1 MVIDTDSPPT
11 NPAGEFEDFLRNYEE
26 VPNEFKYRQRI
37 SDAYAK
43 SEHHITV
50 LFEDILT
57 FNPQLAHYLKNHPDE
72 ALEEASDAFKNI
84 IRIDAGGFFNPD
96 EVYFIRISTQNNSN
110 EVSLRSIR
118 SVNVDNLIYVRGI
131 IIRVSVVR
139 PQIVQAMFE
148 CPICGNLMQVD
159 QMTTKLTP
167 PRECMNPTCNNKKD
181 FKVMTEQSD
190 FIDHQ
195 YITIQQAPEDLRSGD
210 IPQTLQCILLHDLVD
225 SVRPGERVKMMGV
238 LKSVPRED
246 RRGRLSTLFQSQLF
260 INSVEGIRQEDEELD
275 LSQEDIDE
283 IHALAQE
290 PDIQKKIARSIARS
304 ILGQEHLKMGSALS
318 LFGGVRK
325 VKKDGSKLRGDIHV
339 LFMGDPGTG
348 KSQILQNCAQ
358 ISPRSVYTSG
368 KGASAAGLTAAVIKD
383 SDNAGLQLEAG
394 ALVLASGGVACID
407 EFEKMRK
414 QDRSAIHEAME
425 QQSYHPRFELT
436 LNDNSRVLIGD
447 FVDNLFERMPDRKVE
462 GINCEILPIKDLNYE
477 ALSTNFEKN
486 VVLPIDR
493 VSRHDAPEFFV
504 EVCYSNGRKI
514 LVTPEH
520 PIYIMVNNN
529 IKTLSAEEIEK
540 GQYIPALN
548 LIKFGSENLVPL
560 NLKIE
565 EGRKD
570 VNLPS
575 ILTNELSAFLGYFVT
590 EGYSYYGSSAEIG
603 LSNTDPSIIQEMKN
617 LIQSNFGIE
626 AIDYTDKN
634 RALRIISK
642 SIYNFMEVNFPEV
655 MVLSVKKRIP
665 THIFNSPDH
674 IRISFLET
682 AFKGDGGIE
691 STALA
696 YYTSSPR
703 MAYEYQDLL
712 LSLGIHSR
720 ILEELYYFG
729 EDSQESRI
737 RYKIYI
743 RGDSLERF
751 VSLIIGEENL
761 SGKLLKILE
770 KSKKTHRKHDVVPSC
785 VAELIL
791 DIKKKIGITND
802 GYYIQHIQNNYGI
815 NRDIVRKE
823 LSGFDNKIKSIR
835 SGIEDCLN
843 LLDLRKLVNFSQ
855 DKIAKLSGVSRSKID
870 YLERGGY
877 SNQEKKE
884 IFFLVRE
891 KIDQQ
896 ITDTMKIIEQ
906 IEQILKFRWL
916 KIKSVERIPNAGSEL
931 AKWVYDVT
939 ISPTENFISH
949 GVILHNTIS
958 IAKAGIVATLQA
970 KTAIIAAA
978 NPKHGRWNDYD
989 TAINNI
995 NLSPPILSRFDLIF
1009 IVRDI
1014 PEKAQDDRIA
1024 DYILKN
1030 HMMGDDEASVYEDDS
1045 SGTKSTPKLED
1056 FIPMDL
1062 LKKYL
1067 QYAKAHSH
1075 PKLTHE
1081 AVELIRDFYIAMR
1094 SSTQDGS
1101 TAVPIVA
1108 RTLDGMVRMSEA
1120 YAKMALRDYVKKE
1133 DAQAIID
1140 LLKRSLRDIGY
1151 DEEND
1156 QFDVDVMYSG
1166 ISSSKRVRL
1175 NLILKKIKELQLANP
1190 GVALSFEDI
1199 YEPLTT
1205 EKGITE
1211 EFVRGAL
1218 AQWLKDGEL
1227 YQPQNDTW
1235 RLVNTPKQPKK

>member
-11 NPAGEFEDFLRNYEE
+11 NPAGEFEDFFRNYEE

-43 SEHHITV
+43 SDHHITI

-72 ALEEASDAFKNI
+72 ALEEAADAFKNI

-96 EVYFIRISTQNNSN
+96 EVYFIRIATQNNSN

-118 SVNVDNLIYVRGI
+118 SDHVDDLIYVRGI
-131 IIRVSVVR
+131 IIRVSIVR

-159 QMTTKLTP
+159 QLTTRLTP

-181 FKVMTEQSD
+181 FKVLTEQSD

-195 YITIQQAPEDLRSGD
+195 YITIQEAPEDLRSGD
-210 IPQTLQCILLHDLVD
+210 IPQTLQCILLHNLVD
-225 SVRPGERVKMMGV
+225 SVRPGERVKMMGI

-246 RRGRLSTLFQSQLF
+246 RRGRLSTLFQSQLL

-275 LSQEDIDE
+275 LSQEDVDE
-283 IHALAQE
+283 IHAIAQE

-304 ILGQEHLKMGSALS
+304 ILGQEQLKLGAALS

-407 EFEKMRK
+407 EFDKMRK

-425 QQSYHPRFELT
+425 QQSYHPNVELA
-436 LNDNSRVLIGD
+436 LNDNSRVFIGD
-447 FVDNLFERMPDRKVE
+447 FVDNLFERMSKRKIE
-462 GINCEILPIKDLNYE
+462 GINCEILPIDDLNIE
-477 ALSTNFEKN
+477 ILSTNFEEN
-486 VVLPIDR
+486 IVIPIDR
-493 VSRHDAPEFFV
+493 VSRHSAPETFI
-504 EVCYSNGRKI
+504 EIRYSNGRKI

-520 PIYIMVNNN
+520 PIFVMIDNN
-529 IKTLSAEEIEK
+529 IDTLPAAEIEK
-540 GQYIPALN
+540 GHYVPALN
-548 LIKFGSENLVPL
+548 IIKNDSENLIPL
-560 NLKIE
+560 NLDID

-570 VNLPS
+570 VILPS
-575 ILTNELSAFLGYFVT
+575 FLTNELSAFLGYFVT

-603 LSNTDPSIIQEMKN
+603 LSNKDPSIVKEMKY
-617 LIQSNFGIE
+617 LIQRNFGIE
-626 AIDYTDKN
+626 ALDYVDKN
-634 RALRIISK
+634 RTLRIVSK
-642 SIYNFMEVNFPEV
+642 SIFNFMEVNFPET
-655 MVLSVKKRIP
+655 MTLSIKKRIP
-665 THIFNSPDH
+665 IHIFNSPEH
-674 IRISFLET
+674 LRISFLET

-696 YYTSSPR
+696 YYTSSPGL
-703 MAYEYQDLL
+703 AYDYQDLL
-712 LSLGIHSR
+712 LSLGVHSR
-720 ILEELYYFG
+720 ILEELYHFG
-729 EDSQESRI
+729 ENSEESRL

-743 RGDSLERF
+743 TGDSLERF
-751 VSLIIGEENL
+751 VSIIIGEENI
-761 SGKLLKILE
+761 SEKLLKILE
-770 KSKKTHRKHDVVPSC
+770 KSQNTHRKHDVVPSC

-791 DIKKKIGITND
+791 SVKKILGIAND
-802 GYYIQHIQNNYGI
+802 GYYVQHIQNNYGI
-815 NRDIVRKE
+815 NKDIINKE
-823 LSGFDNKIKSIR
+823 LITFHKTINSIKENIDSC
-835 SGIEDCLN
+835 SN
-843 LLDLRKLVNFSQ
+843 LQDLRKLINYSQ
-855 DKIAKLSGVSRSKID
+855 EKVARLIEVSRSKIN
-870 YLERGGY
+870 YMERGGY
-877 SNQEKKE
+877 SNEEVNE
-884 IFFLVRE
+884 IFILARE
-891 KIDQQ
+891 KIFQQ
-896 ITDTMKIIEQ
+896 IKNSVNIIDKIEH
-906 IEQILKFRWL
+906 ILNFRWL
-916 KIKSVERIPNAGSEL
+916 KIKSVERIPNADSEL
-931 AKWVYDVT
+931 TKWVYDVT
-939 ISPTENFISH
+939 VVPTENFISH
-949 GVILHNTIS
+949 GVVLHNTIS

-989 TAINNI
+989 TAANNI

-1014 PEKAQDDRIA
+1014 PEKVQDDRIA
-1024 DYILKN
+1024 DYILNN
-1030 HMMGDDEASVYEDDS
+1030 HMVGDDEASIYEDDG
-1045 SGTKSTPKLED
+1045 SGKALPKLED

-1067 QYAKAHSH
+1067 QYAKVNSH
-1075 PKLTHE
+1075 PKLTKE
-1081 AVELIRDFYIAMR
+1081 AAELIREFYIAMR
-1094 SSTQDGS
+1094 SSTPDGS

-1166 ISSSKRVRL
+1166 VSSSKRNRL
-1175 NLILKKIKELQLANP
+1175 NLILKKIKDLQLANP
-1190 GVALSFEDI
+1190 SVALTFEDI

-1235 RLVNTPKQPKK
+1235 RLVNSPKQPKK